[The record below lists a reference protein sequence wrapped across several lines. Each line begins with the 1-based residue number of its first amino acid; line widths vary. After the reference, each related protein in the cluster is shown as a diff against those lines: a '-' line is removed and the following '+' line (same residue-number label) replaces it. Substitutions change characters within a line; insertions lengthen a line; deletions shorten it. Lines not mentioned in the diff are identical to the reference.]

1 MAGDVSEPGGRARGD
16 RVGDARGNAR
26 GDGREGAR
34 REGGADGRGDGRNGG
49 PAHGREGAGD
59 EASEGKAP
67 TARLVRVTFAPGSGR
82 DAADGPALFEFDTAS
97 SSVMDPTG
105 RSASLA
111 ADEPPRARLTT
122 SGGGHAGSHA
132 TTHAVLLT
140 PVPDPRRAAGGVQRV
155 EVVID
160 GWRFELD
167 VESDARARL
176 RERATSARAS
186 AGKGGPS
193 ELRAIIPGRV
203 VSVDV
208 AEGDPVEAGGRLL
221 VLEAMKMQNEVRAPR
236 AGTVASLAV
245 GPGQTVELGD
255 VLLVIE

>member
-16 RVGDARGNAR
+16 RVGNAR
-26 GDGREGAR
+26 GDGRGGAR
-34 REGGADGRGDGRNGG
+34 RERGADGGGDGRNGG
-49 PAHGREGAGD
+49 PARGREAAGD
-59 EASEGKAP
+59 DASEGKAP
-67 TARLVRVTFAPGSGR
+67 TARLLRVTFAPGSAR

-122 SGGGHAGSHA
+122 SGHAGSHA

-208 AEGDPVEAGGRLL
+208 AEGDLVEAGGRLL

>member
-1 MAGDVSEPGGRARGD
+1 MARELTAPHGSDAGPSAGLLRVTPAPGTGRDDTPTVFEIDPDGSIVHEWARG
-16 RVGDARGNAR
+16 R
-26 GDGREGAR
+26 
-34 REGGADGRGDGRNGG
+34 
-49 PAHGREGAGD
+49 
-59 EASEGKAP
+59 
-67 TARLVRVTFAPGSGR
+67 
-82 DAADGPALFEFDTAS
+82 
-97 SSVMDPTG
+97 
-105 RSASLA
+105 ASLA
-111 ADEPPRARLTT
+111 VDEPPHARLTT
-122 SGGGHAGSHA
+122 SPASGTANDAPRHAG
-132 TTHAVLLT
+132 THAVLVT
-140 PVPDPRRAAGGVQRV
+140 PLPDARRAAAGIRRV
-155 EVVID
+155 EVVVD

-176 RERATSARAS
+176 RERATSARAES
-186 AGKGGPS
+186 GKGGPS

-236 AGTVASLAV
+236 AGTVAKLAV

>member
-1 MAGDVSEPGGRARGD
+1 MAREA
-16 RVGDARGNAR
+16 NA
-26 GDGREGAR
+26 
-34 REGGADGRGDGRNGG
+34 
-49 PAHGREGAGD
+49 PAAG
-59 EASEGKAP
+59 
-67 TARLVRVTFAPGSGR
+67 LLRVTFAAGTGR
-82 DAADGPALFEFDTAS
+82 DEADATALFQFEQGG
-97 SSVMDPTG
+97 SSVLDPAG
-105 RSASLA
+105 RRASLA
-111 ADEPPRARLTT
+111 ADDPPRARLTT
-122 SGGGHAGSHA
+122 SAGA
-132 TTHAVLLT
+132 DAATHAVLLT
-140 PVPDPRRAAGGVQRV
+140 PLPDVRRAAAGVHRV

-186 AGKGGPS
+186 AGKGGPA

-208 AEGDPVEAGGRLL
+208 AEGDAVEAGGRLL

-236 AGTVASLAV
+236 TGTVARLAV

>member
-1 MAGDVSEPGGRARGD
+1 MAGELTGPGHRHG
-16 RVGDARGNAR
+16 R
-26 GDGREGAR
+26 GDG
-34 REGGADGRGDGRNGG
+34 GGDGPADKRGDVPGDGPADERGDGRNGG
-49 PAHGREGAGD
+49 PGGGRDETGK
-59 EASEGKAP
+59 EASEA
-67 TARLVRVTFAPGSGR
+67 TARAARLLRVSFAPGTGR
-82 DAADGPALFEFDTAS
+82 DEADAPALFQLEAGGPG
-97 SSVMDPTG
+97 VVDPAG
-105 RSASLA
+105 RRATLA
-111 ADEPPRARLTT
+111 IDEPPRARLTT
-122 SGGGHAGSHA
+122 SVGGEPA
-132 TTHAVLLT
+132 TRAVLLT
-140 PVPDPRRAAGGVQRV
+140 PLPDVRRAAAGVERV

-176 RERATSARAS
+176 RERATGARAS

-208 AEGDPVEAGGRLL
+208 AEGDTVEAGGRLL

-236 AGTVASLAV
+236 AGTVARLAV